1 MSNTTKPHKA
11 TALKQKKQSLKK
23 SPKSKAL
30 KQCQQGTNF
39 RSKFEATIAATLN
52 ANKIP
57 FDYEKIDLEYCI
69 IGSYKPDFIFK
80 NFIVEAK
87 GYFSPEDRRK
97 MLAVKEKH
105 PSLDIRFCFQ
115 NAKTKLSR
123 GKKRSLT
130 YAQWAER
137 HGFLWSHG
145 SIPEEWYL

>member
-1 MSNTTKPHKA
+1 MPKQPKVMGLKPK
-11 TALKQKKQSLKK
+11 KQPKRKHQRSQVLKQSL
-23 SPKSKAL
+23 
-30 KQCQQGTNF
+30 QGVNF
-39 RSKFEATIAATLN
+39 RSKFEATIAKSLN

-57 FDYEKIDLEYCI
+57 YDYEKIDLEYCI

-145 SIPEEWYL
+145 SIPEEWHE

>member
-1 MSNTTKPHKA
+1 MPKQPKA
-11 TALKQKKQSLKK
+11 TGLKPKKQPKRKPQRSQVLKQSH
-23 SPKSKAL
+23 
-30 KQCQQGTNF
+30 QGVNF
-39 RSKFEATIAATLN
+39 RSKFEATIAKSLN

-57 FDYEKIDLEYCI
+57 YDYEKIDLEYCI

-130 YAQWAER
+130 YTN
-137 HGFLWSHG
+137 
-145 SIPEEWYL
+145 

>member
-1 MSNTTKPHKA
+1 MR
-11 TALKQKKQSLKK
+11 QSL
-23 SPKSKAL
+23 
-30 KQCQQGTNF
+30 QGVNF
-39 RSKFEATIAATLN
+39 RSKFEATIAKSLN

-57 FDYEKIDLEYCI
+57 YDYEKIDLEYCI

-123 GKKRSLT
+123 GKKRSLS
-130 YAQWAER
+130 YGQWATKN
-137 HGFLWSHG
+137 GFLWCDKT
-145 SIPEEWYL
+145 IPADWY

>member
-1 MSNTTKPHKA
+1 MVLKSKKQPQRKPQRSQV
-11 TALKQKKQSLKK
+11 LKQSHQEV
-23 SPKSKAL
+23 
-30 KQCQQGTNF
+30 NF
-39 RSKFEATIAATLN
+39 RSKFEATIAKNLY

-145 SIPEEWYL
+145 SIPEEWHERQE